1 MKYVVLIRH
10 GESYTNRNGILSS
23 ELNRYRLTEE
33 GVEQARFTGEQLGG
47 LKFSGIISSP
57 VLRAVETANIINQYL
72 NLEIKTDERA
82 IESDFGEYNGKR
94 IVDIPDKSRDELGM
108 ESFESQQGRMID
120 LINSF
125 SGNYIV
131 VSHSF
136 PIKCAL
142 SHFLDLGEQESFGI
156 DIRHASMSVINCE
169 IGKVLSIG
177 SLLLSNQIKKILND

>member
-10 GESYTNRNGILSS
+10 GESYTNRNGILSR

-33 GVEQARFTGEQLGG
+33 GIEQARFAGEQLEG
-47 LKFSGIISSP
+47 LKFDGIISSP

-108 ESFESQQGRMID
+108 ESFKSQEERMVG
-120 LINSF
+120 LLNSF
-125 SGNYIV
+125 NGRYIII
-131 VSHSF
+131 SHSF
-136 PIKCAL
+136 PIKCVIA
-142 SHFLDLGEQESFGI
+142 HFLGLEEEESFGI
-156 DIRHASMSVINCE
+156 DIRHASMSVIE
-169 IGKVLSIG
+169 AEQGKVLSIG
-177 SLLLSNQIKKILND
+177 SLLLSQKMKAILKD